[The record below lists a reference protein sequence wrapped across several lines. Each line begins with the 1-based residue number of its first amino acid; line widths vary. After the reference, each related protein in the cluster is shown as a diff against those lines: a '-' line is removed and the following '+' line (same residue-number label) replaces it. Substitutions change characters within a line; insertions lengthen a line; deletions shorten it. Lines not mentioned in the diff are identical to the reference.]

1 MYRPQD
7 QFVTPQHKTTS
18 QRYIPKNRGSNLVEQ
33 VGSLEMHP
41 LLTTVKST
49 DGGARGWWR
58 GEIRYASLKQ
68 NGNGPMKFRVLPV
81 NNYVQVQTTFT
92 VQLPLLQLT
101 YVKYMKVHDTKQQLQ
116 GFPIFRRGAK

>member
-1 MYRPQD
+1 MQCSLPLVQT
-7 QFVTPQHKTTS
+7 TPGLDSH
-18 QRYIPKNRGSNLVEQ
+18 
-33 VGSLEMHP
+33 
-41 LLTTVKST
+41 
-49 DGGARGWWR
+49 

-101 YVKYMKVHDTKQQLQ
+101 YVKYMKVHNTKQQLL
-116 GFPIFRRGAK
+116 GLPIFQRGAK